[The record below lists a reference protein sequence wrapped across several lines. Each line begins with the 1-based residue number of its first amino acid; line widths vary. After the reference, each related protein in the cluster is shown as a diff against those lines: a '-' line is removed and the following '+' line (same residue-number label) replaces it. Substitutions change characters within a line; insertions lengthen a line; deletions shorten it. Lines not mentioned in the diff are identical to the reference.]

1 MYKLYFF
8 IPIFSWLFTYG
19 IKQANDFHQEKTLP
33 KDSVVTV
40 TISTVGDLMCHS
52 VEYNYAKVSPDSFNF
67 NPFFNYIKPYLSRSD
82 FLFGNMETVLAGKK
96 EGYSG
101 YPLFNSPS
109 DFLAPLKNV
118 GFNLITT
125 ANNHALDKG
134 SEGLLRTIRELKK
147 YKLNYDGTFN
157 SQHDRDSIRIFN
169 IKGLRTALL
178 AYTYGTNGNPIPK
191 GKNYLINIIDTTL
204 IKKDILSARK
214 DCAEI
219 VIVYFHFGHEYS
231 RTPSDF
237 QKTIVNKTIKYGAD
251 IIIGGHPHVIQPV
264 EYFKTKHAKLDSGFV
279 AYSVGNFLS
288 NQRWRYSD
296 AGVILTIH
304 ITKNFNTDS
313 IYISKVSYIPT
324 WVYKGKTKEGNKYM
338 ILSAQLTN
346 ADSSLTFLT
355 KKDKF
360 KMKQAFNDTKNILT
374 KYTKDI
380 FVKNL
385 DTNSTFDKKLQTK
398 MHPISN

>member
-1 MYKLYFF
+1 MHKLYFL
-8 IPIFSWLFTYG
+8 IPIFSWLFING
-19 IKQANDFHQEKTLP
+19 IKQVNDYQQEKPLP
-33 KDSVVTV
+33 KDSVVTI

-67 NPFFNYIKPYLSRSD
+67 NPFFNYIKPYLSKSD
-82 FLFGNMETVLAGKK
+82 FLFGNIETVLAGKK
-96 EGYSG
+96 KGYSG

-109 DFLAPLKNV
+109 AFLAPLKNV
-118 GFNLITT
+118 GFDLVTT

-134 SEGLLRTIRELKK
+134 RKGLLNTIRELKK
-147 YKLNYDGTFN
+147 YKLNYDGTFI
-157 SQHDRDSIRIFN
+157 SQQDRDSIRIFN
-169 IKGLRTALL
+169 IKGIQTAFL
-178 AYTYGTNGNPIPK
+178 AYTYGTNGNVISK
-191 GKNYLINIIDTTL
+191 GEDYLINIIDTTL

-214 DCAEI
+214 DGAEI
-219 VIVYFHFGHEYS
+219 VIVYFHFGQEYS
-231 RTPSDF
+231 RTPSEF
-237 QKTIVNKTIKYGAD
+237 QKTIVTKTIKYGAD

-264 EYFKTKHAKLDSGFV
+264 EFFKTKHAKLDSGFV

-313 IYISKVSYIPT
+313 IYISKISFLPT
-324 WVYKGKTKEGNKYM
+324 WVYKGKTTEGKKYL
-338 ILSAQLTN
+338 ILPAKLTN

-355 KKDKF
+355 KNDKF

-374 KYTKDI
+374 KYTKNI
-380 FVKNL
+380 FVHNL
-385 DTNSTFDKKLQTK
+385 DTNYTFDKKCKLKCIQ
-398 MHPISN
+398 N